1 MRRNR
6 SHPPGFPRTELEGLD
21 PLPAT
26 WDEMVDQ
33 IGNTPLA
40 TVPVRLGKRQW
51 ALRIKLEGRNPLGSI
66 KDRTAYGLIQSAE
79 TDRRASEPLT
89 IVESSSGNLGA
100 ALAALC
106 RLRGHSFI
114 AVVDPKASPLNLAIM
129 RRFDAQIEVAD
140 RSDETGS
147 YLGDRIARV
156 RRICSRKPEAYW
168 TNQYANP
175 ANPKIHYEQ
184 TGPEIVRQSGQDLD
198 CVFVAVSTG
207 GTIAGIARYLRT
219 ALPASV
225 RVIGVDAKGSIA
237 LGDRPS
243 PRRLTGYGAS
253 RRCNFVGAG
262 DLDGVLWV
270 DDAEVLAICRKLE
283 DEAGL
288 FLGGSSGA
296 AVAGCV
302 RYLRRHREVRRPL
315 CVSADDGFKY
325 RESIYD
331 PDWAGAKRIDVA
343 SAMRKFE
350 RLGLAFS
357 QASFSMT
364 GDTYADLGP

>member
-1 MRRNR
+1 MRPDR
-6 SHPPGFPRTELEGLD
+6 SQSPEFAAADLDTLE

-26 WDEMVDQ
+26 WDEMVDN
-33 IGNTPLA
+33 IGKTPLA

-51 ALRIKLEGRNPLGSI
+51 TLRIKLEGHNPLGSI
-66 KDRTAYGLIQSAE
+66 KDRTAYGLIRSAE
-79 TDRRASEPLT
+79 ADRRPSGPLT

-106 RLRGHSFI
+106 QLRGHSFT

-129 RRFDAQIEVAD
+129 RRFDAEIEVAD
-140 RSDETGS
+140 RSDEAGS

-156 RRICSRKPEAYW
+156 RRICARKTDAYW

-184 TGPEIVRQSGQDLD
+184 TGPEIVQQSGPDLD
-198 CVFVAVSTG
+198 CVFIAVSTG
-207 GTIAGIARYLRT
+207 GTIAGIARYLHSV
-219 ALPASV
+219 LPASV
-225 RVIGVDAKGSIA
+225 RVIGVDAKGSTA

-253 RRCNFVGAG
+253 RRCSFVRAD
-262 DLDGVLWV
+262 DLDDVLWV
-270 DDAEVLAICRKLE
+270 EDAEVIAICRKLT

-288 FLGGSSGA
+288 CLGGSSGA
-296 AVAGCV
+296 AVAGCI
-302 RYLRRHREVRRPL
+302 RYLRHHDDVHRPL
-315 CVSADDGFKY
+315 CVSADNGFKY
-325 RESIYD
+325 SQSIYD
-331 PDWAGAKRIDVA
+331 PDWTHGQRIDVT
-343 SAMRKFE
+343 SAMDKYE

-357 QASFSMT
+357 KHRSV
-364 GDTYADLGP
+364 

>member
-1 MRRNR
+1 
-6 SHPPGFPRTELEGLD
+6 
-21 PLPAT
+21 
-26 WDEMVDQ
+26 MVGN
-33 IGNTPLA
+33 IGGTPVA
-40 TVPVRLGKRQW
+40 TVPVRMGRRRW
-51 ALRIKLEGRNPLGSI
+51 TLRIKLEGRNPIGSV

-79 TDRRASEPLT
+79 AARRPSDPLT

-114 AVVDPKASPLNLAIM
+114 AVVDPKTSPLNLAIM

-140 RSDETGS
+140 RSDEAGS
-147 YLGDRIARV
+147 YLADRIARV
-156 RRICSRKPEAYW
+156 RRICSGKPDAYW

-175 ANPKIHYEQ
+175 ANPEIHYEQ
-184 TGPEIVRQSGQDLD
+184 TGPEIVRQSGPDLD
-198 CVFVAVSTG
+198 CVFIAVSTG
-207 GTIAGIARYLRT
+207 GTISGIARYLRA

-253 RRCNFVGAG
+253 RRSSFVRAG

-270 DDAEVLAICRKLE
+270 DDAEVIAICRKLE

-288 FLGGSSGA
+288 CLGGSSGA

-302 RYLRRHREVRRPL
+302 RYLRHHHDVRGPL
-315 CVSADDGFKY
+315 CVSADDGYKY
-325 RESIYD
+325 RDSIYN
-331 PDWAGAKRIDVA
+331 PGWARGKRINVA
-343 SAMRKFE
+343 SALDKYD

-357 QASFSMT
+357 EASFGMT
-364 GDTYADLGP
+364 GDTNADPGT